1 MGGDGGRT
9 PGTQRLGEG
18 EGNHFVL
25 AQMVQRRP
33 RALQTSCVSLA
44 PGLAWWAGDKSQLSR
59 PWFLLLEIRLCPHSQ
74 LPVSP
79 TAGSLESKPVVTL
92 PWPKE
97 TPNSHHLAILD
108 RAGGREGESEYL
120 KSSEGRAILVLVC
133 LRFLHKNGA
142 ELNARE
148 SILNAQDHCF

>member
-9 PGTQRLGEG
+9 PRTKRLGEG

-25 AQMVQRRP
+25 AQMVQQRP

-74 LPVSP
+74 LSVSP
-79 TAGSLESKPVVTL
+79 TAGSLERKPVVML

-97 TPNSHHLAILD
+97 TPTPMIRPFYTEL
-108 RAGGREGESEYL
+108 GEE
-120 KSSEGRAILVLVC
+120 KERVNTSSLQRGEP
-133 LRFLHKNGA
+133 F
-142 ELNARE
+142 
-148 SILNAQDHCF
+148 